1 MTSYND
7 CQRYAVSGNDFLFQ
21 QDSAPA
27 HCAEHVLQLNCCAK
41 KAKLSCVQTEASKQ
55 PRSQSCGLRDLD
67 YGSCHAASCLPD
79 YHRQIHSV
87 NELKRRLI
95 NAWCGLIQSIFDE
108 TSDQWRSRSEEDIER
123 VSMLKDRGHLE
134 YSLWTDNVD
143 FVHIGYVTFNVT
155 CLTVTP
161 LITKSCQQCW
171 PIHSCS
177 FYKVLAV
184 LQ

>member
-1 MTSYND
+1 MDWGCTYSRIELKCCVKKY
-7 CQRYAVSGNDFLFQ
+7 QTFLR
-21 QDSAPA
+21 PT
-27 HCAEHVLQLNCCAK
+27 CGLQW
-41 KAKLSCVQTEASKQ
+41 
-55 PRSQSCGLRDLD
+55 SQSCALRDL
-67 YGSCHAASCLPD
+67 GCHAASCLPD